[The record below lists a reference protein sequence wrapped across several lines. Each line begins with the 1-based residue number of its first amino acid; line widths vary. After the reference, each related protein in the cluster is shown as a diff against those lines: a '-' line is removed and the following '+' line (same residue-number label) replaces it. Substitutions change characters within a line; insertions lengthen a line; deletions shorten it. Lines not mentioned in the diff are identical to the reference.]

1 MSFFTAFRFLTII
14 PFPFRSDD
22 SPEGMGRS
30 TVYFP
35 VVGLFIGGVLVG
47 LNALFG
53 LFLPA
58 AVVNVLLIIALAVIS
73 GAIHL
78 DGFIDTCDGIAGHKP
93 VEERWEAMRDSRAG
107 AFGIVG
113 VALLILLKY
122 ILLNSVPGNLM
133 IAALLIMPVIS
144 RWAMVYAIAAYP
156 YARQEGLGKA
166 FKQGA
171 NWRKLIAAS
180 VLTLLLAIL
189 SAWLGGITY
198 YYFAGLVIMFAIW
211 VIIILTA
218 AYFKH
223 KFTGLTGDTYG
234 AINEIA
240 EVGVLIL
247 ISVFAF
253 NGWLI

>member
-1 MSFFTAFRFLTII
+1 LSFFTALRFLTII
-14 PFPFRSDD
+14 PLPFKSDD

-35 VVGLFIGGVLVG
+35 VVGLLIGGVLVG
-47 LNALFG
+47 LNALLG

-58 AVVNVLLIIALAVIS
+58 AVVNGLLIVALAVIS
-73 GAIHL
+73 GAMHL

-122 ILLNSVPGNLM
+122 VLLNNIPGNLM

-144 RWAMVYAIAAYP
+144 RWSMVYAIAAYP

-171 NWRKLIAAS
+171 NRRRLITAS

-189 SAWLGGITY
+189 SAWLGGITF
-198 YYFAGLVIMFAIW
+198 YYFAGLVIMFVIW
-211 VIIILTA
+211 FIIILAA
-218 AYFKH
+218 AYFKR

-240 EVGVLIL
+240 EVFILVL